1 MATLAQL
8 PHKKFTR
15 DEVNR
20 LLETDI
26 FAGQRFEL
34 IDGELIDK
42 MGQGPRHANAIQLL
56 MVYLARVFTLERI
69 MVQAP
74 IEAGPRDQKWS
85 QPEPD
90 VAVLA
95 SQGRLPSRHP
105 DGNELAIAVEVA
117 DSSLRQDSVRKRDMY
132 AHAGVPEYWV
142 VDLDGGKLLVFR
154 GLADGFYTEQLI
166 LTATDIIPHT
176 DKPVVNLL

>member
-1 MATLAQL
+1 
-8 PHKKFTR
+8 
-15 DEVNR
+15 
-20 LLETDI
+20 
-26 FAGQRFEL
+26 
-34 IDGELIDK
+34 
-42 MGQGPRHANAIQLL
+42 
-56 MVYLARVFTLERI
+56 
-69 MVQAP
+69 
-74 IEAGPRDQKWS
+74 
-85 QPEPD
+85 
-90 VAVLA
+90 
-95 SQGRLPSRHP
+95 
-105 DGNELAIAVEVA
+105 LAIAVEVA